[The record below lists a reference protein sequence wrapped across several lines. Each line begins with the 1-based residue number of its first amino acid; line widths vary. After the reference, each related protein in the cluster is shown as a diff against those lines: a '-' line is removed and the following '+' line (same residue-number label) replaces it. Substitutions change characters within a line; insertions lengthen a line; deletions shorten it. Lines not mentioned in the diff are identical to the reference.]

1 MAELLIVKD
10 DLSEQG
16 WADGAVLVKD
26 ESTGD
31 HYVVSTVQLP
41 WQNDPETLVYRS
53 DAEGSTP
60 TNINEAFVVAG
71 DLNMTREEALAD
83 LSARIDEGRLL
94 TDEEAEVE
102 GQRLIDADFTAFMEW
117 AVKGGV
123 LPEDEEAVSNA

>member
-41 WQNDPETLVYRS
+41 WQSGPETLVYRS

-60 TNINEAFVVAG
+60 TNINEAFVAG
-71 DLNMTREEALAD
+71 DLNMTREEAFAD
-83 LSARIDEGRLL
+83 LSARIDEGRLF
-94 TDEEAEVE
+94 TDEEAEVK
-102 GQRLIDADFTAFMEW
+102 GQELIDTDFSEFMEW
-117 AVKGGV
+117 AVRGGLDV
-123 LPEDEEAVSNA
+123 EDEEAVSNA